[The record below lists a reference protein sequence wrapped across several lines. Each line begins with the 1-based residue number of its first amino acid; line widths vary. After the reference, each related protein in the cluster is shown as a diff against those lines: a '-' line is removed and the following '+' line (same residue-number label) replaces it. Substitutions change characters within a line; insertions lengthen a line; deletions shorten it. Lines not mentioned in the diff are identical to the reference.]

1 MSNVDSLIDA
11 LASGST
17 SDANKAFDSIMKGK
31 LETALDTKK
40 IEMANQVYNGVEQ
53 DITTDEVDA

>member
-1 MSNVDSLIDA
+1 
-11 LASGST
+11 
-17 SDANKAFDSIMKGK
+17 MKGK

>member
-17 SDANKAFDSIMKGK
+17 SDANKAFDSIMKSK
-31 LETALDTKK
+31 LDTALDTKK

-53 DITTDEVDA
+53 DIVTDEADA

>member
-11 LASGST
+11 LASGSA
-17 SDANKAFDSIMKGK
+17 SDANKAFDSIMKSK
-31 LETALDTKK
+31 LETAFDTKK

-53 DITTDEVDA
+53 DIVTDEVDD

>member
-17 SDANKAFDSIMKGK
+17 SDANKAFDGIMKSK
-31 LETALDTKK
+31 LETAIDTKK

-53 DITTDEVDA
+53 DIVTDKSDA